1 MKKGDDE
8 TTEEY
13 SRTYELPDGVHYLE
27 ADKLLTTHNKDGV
40 LTVELPFAAIQKA

>member
-13 SRTYELPDGVHYLE
+13 SRTYELPDGVKALDG
-27 ADKLLTTHNKDGV
+27 DKLLTSSNKDGV
-40 LTVELPFAAIQKA
+40 LTVELPFTAIQK